1 MGGGGGFLKM
11 FKKGKFVKIVFF
23 PQIKKFFIFS

>member
-11 FKKGKFVKIVFF
+11 VLRKKANL
-23 PQIKKFFIFS
+23 PMAHPLASQKK